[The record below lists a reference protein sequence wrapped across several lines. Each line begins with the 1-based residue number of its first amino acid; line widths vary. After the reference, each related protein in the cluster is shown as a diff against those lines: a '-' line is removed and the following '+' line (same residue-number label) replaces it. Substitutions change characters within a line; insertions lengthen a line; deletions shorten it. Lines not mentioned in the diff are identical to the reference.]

1 MDSEGYTFT
10 FGEDVS
16 EEEAHGTFL
25 LALVALESLHGKA
38 AVRMDC
44 RFRSDPSA
52 KLFHINS
59 DTDIGNDLAKL
70 FTGFA
75 INAYGYDAV
84 RIRRGY
90 GVSGQA
96 QNSGSVLQ

>member
-1 MDSEGYTFT
+1 MNQDIYQFSFDESVNV
-10 FGEDVS
+10 ED
-16 EEEAHGTFL
+16 AQGTFM

-38 AVRMDC
+38 AVRLDC
-44 RFRSDPSA
+44 RFRSDPAA

-59 DTDIGNDLAKL
+59 GTAIGSDLAKL

-84 RIRRGY
+84 CIRRGQ
-90 GVSGQA
+90 GRPADSGT
-96 QNSGSVLQ
+96 VLQ